1 MKRKLSVEQS
11 CQFTGWIYPH
21 HLWPQAVG
29 SDLKIE
35 IVDTSIS
42 FLRWAS
48 GLLLQIRWHTRNRS
62 STLKGA
68 GWGGWGVCLD
78 ASKVRCLR
86 HILLGG
92 DSGWTGEIASLGCH
106 WNTSVTLLKRWR
118 WLRDGGVGTSAWTAD
133 PAVQTLIS
141 YTGWMDVC
149 TCTSCYLCLQ
159 IVLVD
164 EPQSK
169 LHWNARTQSQVASD
183 CVCIMTVFDVQ
194 AEKLKNSGMFCAV
207 TTGSQSLNT
216 LHPDSIE
223 LEEQMLAM

>member
-1 MKRKLSVEQS
+1 MEQS

-42 FLRWAS
+42 FLRWTS
-48 GLLLQIRWHTRNRS
+48 GLLLQIRWLICKR
-62 STLKGA
+62 K
-68 GWGGWGVCLD
+68 
-78 ASKVRCLR
+78 
-86 HILLGG
+86 GG

-159 IVLVD
+159 IALVD

-194 AEKLKNSGMFCAV
+194 GEKLKNSGMFCAV

-216 LHPDSIE
+216 LHPASIE